1 MSNDAKTETDEQ
13 RKWSLWAIAAAALLL
28 MMFGVIA
35 VGTLRGCLFAGTDQA
50 ADAGEK
56 KKRRRPRRKRSPISS
71 WRRPSCC
78 RQRPTCRC
86 RR

>member
-1 MSNDAKTETDEQ
+1 MSNDAKTETDNQ
-13 RKWSLWAIAAAALLL
+13 RKWSLLAIAAAALLL

-50 ADAGEK
+50 ADSGEK
-56 KKRRRPRRKRSPISS
+56 KKEEAEKKKKPDFEL
-71 WRRPSCC
+71 RRPSCC